1 MIKTSILKLCFHS
14 DDYFPLSAEFL
25 VYIVT
30 FFKTLDFFKGF
41 CMLEFLRDS
50 LSIYAGTQYI
60 YQDFLNLVMI
70 QILPLECWDYREISL
85 IQFSIL
91 SLIQKFFKYSHIVR
105 YCLIFYFHCFIVLG
119 ISIKFLSKF
128 ELEYILK
135 IRHRILSL
143 YMM

>member
-1 MIKTSILKLCFHS
+1 
-14 DDYFPLSAEFL
+14 
-25 VYIVT
+25 
-30 FFKTLDFFKGF
+30 
-41 CMLEFLRDS
+41 MLEFLRDS

-143 YMM
+143 YMMWSLNFQGYFVSCHFFHYMNLYNIFMLYIPTKVGHK